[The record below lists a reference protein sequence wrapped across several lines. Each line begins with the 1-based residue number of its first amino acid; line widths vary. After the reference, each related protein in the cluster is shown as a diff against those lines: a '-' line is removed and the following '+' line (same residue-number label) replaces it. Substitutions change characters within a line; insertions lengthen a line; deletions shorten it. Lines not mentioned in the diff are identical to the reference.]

1 MVIISRTA
9 KIGTQKIEV
18 QLGAQQCTYCAG
30 QTQVNIDQV
39 DHIDHIYLP
48 ESSVDTTEILED
60 SQVNGIHPSKRNTK
74 LF

>member
-1 MVIISRTA
+1 MVIISRTS
-9 KIGTQKIEV
+9 QNRDSKIEV